1 MCTFMSIRMVRS
13 TRSQLAVCAGAGA
26 TALLALA
33 FLLTIGIAPGFAQNP
48 AGCPPPAGPHAL
60 EPTEPLNLGQLKL
73 QLRDYR
79 CFKYDQE
86 VAAVLATA
94 RAWVEQRAP
103 QVAHPGVV
111 LDIDETSLSNW
122 EEIYHNDFG
131 YIPGG
136 ACDLKSQ
143 AACGVHDW
151 ELGLGAT
158 AIAPTLELFNAAKAA
173 NVAVFFLT
181 GRGDEGLKK
190 AATELNL
197 RKAGYAGWDG
207 LYLRDP
213 KAPGASVA
221 EYKRDARIDI
231 EKKGYTIIANV
242 GDQWSDLAFE
252 HAERIFKIPNPF
264 YYIP

>member
-1 MCTFMSIRMVRS
+1 MTINRAFRS
-13 TRSQLAVCAGAGA
+13 TRSQFAACARATTAV
-26 TALLALA
+26 LLALA
-33 FLLTIGIAPGFAQNP
+33 CLFAIGLTPGFAENP
-48 AGCPPPAGPHAL
+48 TGCPPPAGPHAL
-60 EPTEPLNLGQLKL
+60 DPTEPLNLGQLKL

-79 CFKYDQE
+79 CFKYDDE

-103 QVAHPGVV
+103 QVANPAVV

-143 AACGVHDW
+143 SACGAHDW
-151 ELGLGAT
+151 ELSLGAT
-158 AIAPTLELFNAAKAA
+158 AIAPTLDLFNAAKAR
-173 NVAVFFLT
+173 NVAVFFVT
-181 GRGDEGLKK
+181 GRHDEGLAK

-197 RKAGYAGWDG
+197 GKAGYGGWDG

-231 EKKGYTIIANV
+231 EKKGYTIIANI